1 MTWITGD
8 GDHEGWAAAEF
19 PDGRVSTAEAADGLI
34 VQTPEEAVSAASLAG
49 AAASLARADVINGRN
64 AVGWL
69 GLCSCGWR
77 GPLWRR
83 VPSASAA
90 DPARRL
96 VYWASPTT
104 WAKPADSTSDA
115 IRQEWKD
122 HLPSPAIAGVRAA
135 AAADRKA
142 GADLDDAVARA
153 RLDGESWAAIGDAAG
168 MTRQA
173 AHERW
178 GKRQP
183 AGPAATAQEGTG

>member
-34 VQTPEEAVSAASLAG
+34 VQTPDEAVSAASLAG
-49 AAASLARADVINGRN
+49 AEVVNGRI
-64 AVGWL
+64 AVGWR

-96 VYWASPTT
+96 VYWASPTAL
-104 WAKPADSTSDA
+104 AKPADSTSDA

-168 MTRQA
+168 MSRQA

-178 GKRQP
+178 GKRQLAAP
-183 AGPAATAQEGTG
+183 ATTAQEGTTG